1 MTLSGKV
8 HTVHHLSN
16 LLEWENH
23 KIETEMTRQ
32 GKHVRQ
38 ELTRAESMR
47 Q

>member
-1 MTLSGKV
+1 MEKCALFTHV
-8 HTVHHLSN
+8 SN
-16 LLEWENH
+16 LLECGNH

-32 GKHVRQ
+32 GKQVQQ